1 MVLVKG
7 HHFILKLLVTNTMER
22 IILVDDEQVL
32 AESIRD
38 ALQAAKFEVDL
49 ASDGMIG
56 YKKITENSYDL
67 IILDV
72 MMPEI
77 DGIDLCKKI
86 RDLNIITPILFL
98 TVNNDPEDRISGL
111 EAGGDDYLGK
121 PFHLKELI
129 LRVNK
134 LIERSRWY
142 RLIKENY
149 EFHDNKVN
157 FGSYELKTWDNHEH
171 TLTYKEAMIL
181 KLLIENT
188 NKVISRED
196 ILEKIWGYEAY
207 PSTRTIDNFI
217 VRLRKRLER
226 NPEIPEHL
234 HTVRGVGY
242 MFTEQPKITTEKEG

>member
-1 MVLVKG
+1 
-7 HHFILKLLVTNTMER
+7 MEK

-32 AESIRD
+32 AESIKD
-38 ALQAAKFEVDL
+38 ALESANFIVDL
-49 ASDGMIG
+49 ATDGLSG
-56 YKKITENSYDL
+56 YKKITASNYDL

-77 DGIDLCKKI
+77 DGIDLCKKV
-86 RDLNIITPILFL
+86 RELNIVTPILFL
-98 TVNNDPEDRISGL
+98 TVNNDPEDRVAGL

-134 LIERSRWY
+134 LIERTRWY
-142 RLIKENY
+142 RLTQENY
-149 EFHDNKVN
+149 EFHGNRIN
-157 FGSYELKTWDNHEH
+157 FSNYELKSWDDNKYL
-171 TLTYKEAMIL
+171 LTHKEAMIL
-181 KLLIENT
+181 KLLIEN
-188 NKVISRED
+188 VSQVVSREN

-226 NPEIPEHL
+226 NPESPEHL

-242 MFTEQPKITTEKEG
+242 IFTEVPKSTDDYES